1 MTNKII
7 SFWFRIAFS
16 FFITINYIYFIPYT
30 WYPIC
35 LTNSYTLL
43 LVFAYHFLIL
53 NLVWSLLVT
62 AYTDPGN
69 VPIYWGFY
77 FGDADIKRRRYCLM
91 CNVFKPERCQ
101 HCSVCNRCVLN
112 MDHHCPW
119 INNCVGYYNRKY
131 FIQMLFYLV
140 LVLLFSDIANAPFF
154 YKNVMKIYNNKVN
167 FNEEISNSLF
177 FILIYT
183 LDLGLTVIIGLF
195 FKFHLKIILEN
206 KTTIE
211 TIDKKGTDFSSIFD
225 LGTNKNWL
233 QVMGNNKIL
242 WFFPIKLFI
251 GQPIGNGI
259 DWFESK
265 EDEIKKLHN
274 LSLATDHNV
283 SLQTNNNNNNISNP
297 NNNQNNSNN
306 NNNVNIELNNLN
318 KKNEEKTSK
327 IQKID
332 SYNFPK
338 QMKN

>member
-1 MTNKII
+1 
-7 SFWFRIAFS
+7 
-16 FFITINYIYFIPYT
+16 
-30 WYPIC
+30 
-35 LTNSYTLL
+35 
-43 LVFAYHFLIL
+43 
-53 NLVWSLLVT
+53 
-62 AYTDPGN
+62 
-69 VPIYWGFY
+69 
-77 FGDADIKRRRYCLM
+77 
-91 CNVFKPERCQ
+91 
-101 HCSVCNRCVLN
+101 

-167 FNEEISNSLF
+167 FNEDISNSLF
-177 FILIYT
+177 FILIYA

-211 TIDKKGTDFSSIFD
+211 TIDKKGIDFSSIFD
-225 LGTNKNWL
+225 LGTNRNWL

-251 GQPIGNGI
+251 GQPLGNGI

-274 LSLATDHNV
+274 LSLATDNNV
-283 SLQTNNNNNNISNP
+283 SLHTNNNNNNISNA
-297 NNNQNNSNN
+297 NNNQSNSNN
-306 NNNVNIELNNLN
+306 INNVNIELNN
-318 KKNEEKTSK
+318 KEKTSN
-327 IQKID
+327 IQKFD